1 MPVVREDAAQII
13 GVISDTH
20 GVIRS
25 EAIVA
30 LQGSNLIIHAGDIG
44 SRHVLEVL
52 KAIAPV
58 VAIRGNNDTEPWA
71 KAIPTTRVLNI
82 AGVRI
87 YLLHDL
93 HDLILD
99 PVAKRFDAVISGH
112 SHRPSIAERN
122 KVLFINPGSAG
133 PRRFNLPVSVARLH
147 IRHQALQ
154 ARLIELTVRRQ
165 SEQHST
171 PGAPPPCAFHRT
183 L

>member
-1 MPVVREDAAQII
+1 MTIVREDAAQII

-20 GVIRS
+20 GMIRS
-25 EAIVA
+25 EAIAA

-44 SRHVLEVL
+44 SRHVLEAL

-71 KAIPTTRVLNI
+71 EAIPTARVVKI
-82 AGVRI
+82 AGVQI

-93 HDLILD
+93 HDLTLD
-99 PVAKRFDAVISGH
+99 PVAKHFHAVISGH

-122 KVLFINPGSAG
+122 EVLFINPGSAG

-147 IRHQALQ
+147 IHHQALQ
-154 ARLIELTVRRQ
+154 AKLIELTVRKQ
-165 SEQHST
+165 SEQRST
-171 PGAPPPCAFHRT
+171 APSIGVRIS
-183 L
+183 